1 MGFDYF
7 VVDIHQ
13 FVVLL
18 GYFDGRD
25 DRAVWFR
32 QQEPVSVLTLEYLE
46 VTVEKCLKLFK
57 GAFVTNL
64 LFGEIGSVY

>member
-1 MGFDYF
+1 MRFYYF

-13 FVVLL
+13 FVVAV
-18 GYFDGRD
+18 GYFDGSD
-25 DRAVWFR
+25 FRAVWLR
-32 QQEPVSVLTLEYLE
+32 QQEPVCVLTLEYLE
-46 VTVEKCLKLFK
+46 VTVEECLKLFK